1 MDKILNRACDED
13 IIILSQIW
21 AVFKYIYI
29 YELSGL
35 LW

>member
-13 IIILSQIW
+13 VIILSQW
-21 AVFKYIYI
+21 AIFKYIYI
-29 YELSGL
+29 YEFSGL